1 MIPRTVDRIQM
12 IIMAVGLA
20 LLGIDILPERSV
32 QVGRLKVVRGERIS
46 GKQRMHITV
55 CNKQGKRVSGV
66 MVKSKRGSHDPNDL
80 PMLPFVAQQLI

>member
-12 IIMAVGLA
+12 IIMAVRLA

-66 MVKSKRGSHDPNDL
+66 MVKGKRGPHDPNDL